1 MSTHRPYAVGLATLM
16 LVAAGCASSGG
27 QQAAPVRPVA
37 AAPETV
43 AVEVETPYKA
53 LEPGR
58 FDMGK
63 MWTFE
68 NAPLDYFE
76 EAYDFRP
83 SQEWLDHVRMAS
95 LRLPNCTASFVS
107 SDGLVVTNHH
117 CARESTSSVSGEGES
132 LLDDGFYA
140 ATMAEERH
148 VPDLYIDQ
156 MILMEDVTAQVRE
169 AVTAMASQERQAEE
183 REARTEAIGD
193 STSALHGLECSV
205 TELYNG
211 GKYSLYCFKRYDDVR
226 LVFTPELKIG
236 YYGGDPDNFTYPRYN
251 LDVTFFRVYD
261 EDGNPYQPERYYGWS
276 ETGAAEGDPVFVI
289 GNPGST
295 SRLSTMAQLEFNRDY
310 NEPILVHLLKTRTD
324 VMKHYMDHH
333 PETRDDLIN
342 DWASWMN
349 ALKLYM
355 GREKA
360 LNDPTVMGRK
370 LGWETAFREA
380 VTDNPELRARYAH
393 LWDEIAELRA
403 GMAEVYPAL
412 WALTPFSGLAAPQT
426 IQTAANLLQYA
437 QMVGSAPQEQVD
449 ELRAEIE
456 ETEIDVRLDRHML
469 EERVRDVLMW
479 LGQDDPFVTSVL
491 QGAELA
497 EGTAAFMERATQITD
512 AEARRALLDSP
523 TRILNSADPVLTL
536 VRETFPRYGQAAQ
549 GYRQLLAQEEA
560 LNAQLALAVFEV
572 YGTDLPPDATF
583 TLRIA
588 DGVVQSYDYN
598 GTKAPAWTTFYGL
611 YDRHYAHKGEE
622 DWDLPQRWLNPP
634 ADFDMGA
641 ALNFVSTN
649 DIIGGNSG
657 SAIINTDLEVVGLIF
672 DGNIESLKGDYIF
685 DPSDARAVSVHSA
698 GITEALKHMY
708 RADRIVDELLRQ

>member
-1 MSTHRPYAVGLATLM
+1 MSNVRRYSVGLAALT
-16 LVAAGCASSGG
+16 LVAAGCASSGS
-27 QQAAPVRPVA
+27 QQPAPVQPVA
-37 AAPETV
+37 AAPET
-43 AVEVETPYKA
+43 VEVETPYKA

-76 EAYDFRP
+76 EEYDFRP
-83 SQEWLDHVRMAS
+83 SQDWLDHVRLAS

-117 CARESTSSVSGEGES
+117 CARESTSSVSEEGES

-140 ATMAEERH
+140 TTMAEERR
-148 VPDLYIDQ
+148 VPDLYVDQ
-156 MILMEDVTAQVRE
+156 MILMEDVTATVRE

-183 REARTEAIGD
+183 REARQEAIGD
-193 STSALHGLECSV
+193 SVSALHELECSV

-310 NEPILVHLLKTRTD
+310 NEPILVHLLQTRTD
-324 VMKHYMDHH
+324 VLKHYMDHH

-370 LGWETAFREA
+370 LGWELAVREA
-380 VTDNPELRARYAH
+380 VANDRELRAKYAH
-393 LWDEIAELRA
+393 LWDEIAQL
-403 GMAEVYPAL
+403 
-412 WALTPFSGLAAPQT
+412 
-426 IQTAANLLQYA
+426 
-437 QMVGSAPQEQVD
+437 
-449 ELRAEIE
+449 
-456 ETEIDVRLDRHML
+456 
-469 EERVRDVLMW
+469 RVR
-479 LGQDDPFVTSVL
+479 
-491 QGAELA
+491 EH
-497 EGTAAFMERATQITD
+497 ATPGCHQ
-512 AEARRALLDSP
+512 
-523 TRILNSADPVLTL
+523 RIPVL
-536 VRETFPRYGQAAQ
+536 RSSAA
-549 GYRQLLAQEEA
+549 
-560 LNAQLALAVFEV
+560 
-572 YGTDLPPDATF
+572 TD
-583 TLRIA
+583 
-588 DGVVQSYDYN
+588 
-598 GTKAPAWTTFYGL
+598 
-611 YDRHYAHKGEE
+611 
-622 DWDLPQRWLNPP
+622 
-634 ADFDMGA
+634 
-641 ALNFVSTN
+641 
-649 DIIGGNSG
+649 
-657 SAIINTDLEVVGLIF
+657 VVGCITYAISI
-672 DGNIESLKGDYIF
+672 NI
-685 DPSDARAVSVHSA
+685 H
-698 GITEALKHMY
+698 TN
-708 RADRIVDELLRQ
+708 IVTPIVAT

>member
-1 MSTHRPYAVGLATLM
+1 MSNVRRYSVGLAALT
-16 LVAAGCASSGG
+16 LVAAGCASSGSP
-27 QQAAPVRPVA
+27 QQAPVQPVA

-43 AVEVETPYKA
+43 AVEVETPYKT

-83 SQEWLDHVRMAS
+83 SQDWLDHVRMAS

-117 CARESTSSVSGEGES
+117 CARESTSSVSEEGES

-140 ATMAEERH
+140 TTMAEERR

-156 MILMEDVTAQVRE
+156 MILMEDVTTQVQG

-183 REARTEAIGD
+183 RAARQEAIGD

-310 NEPILVHLLKTRTD
+310 NEPILVHMLKTRTD
-324 VMKHYMDHH
+324 VLKHYMDHH

-342 DWASWMN
+342 QWASWMN

-360 LNDPTVMGRK
+360 LNDPAVMGRK
-370 LGWETAFREA
+370 LGWELALKEA
-380 VTDNPELRARYAH
+380 ITSDPELRRQYAH
-393 LWDEIAELRA
+393 VWDEIAELRA
-403 GMAEVYPAL
+403 GMADVYPAL

-426 IQTAANLLQYA
+426 IRTAANLLQYA
-437 QMVGSAPQEQVD
+437 QMAGSAPQEQVD

-456 ETEIDVRLDRHML
+456 ETEIDVRLDRADHRRRDAQCTARQPHANPQQCRSGADPGAGDVPAL
-469 EERVRDVLMW
+469 WPGGAGVPAATGTGGGVERPTRAGRVRGVRHR
-479 LGQDDPFVTSVL
+479 P
-491 QGAELA
+491 
-497 EGTAAFMERATQITD
+497 AAGCH
-512 AEARRALLDSP
+512 LH
-523 TRILNSADPVLTL
+523 
-536 VRETFPRYGQAAQ
+536 AAH
-549 GYRQLLAQEEA
+549 R
-560 LNAQLALAVFEV
+560 
-572 YGTDLPPDATF
+572 
-583 TLRIA
+583 
-588 DGVVQSYDYN
+588 
-598 GTKAPAWTTFYGL
+598 
-611 YDRHYAHKGEE
+611 
-622 DWDLPQRWLNPP
+622 
-634 ADFDMGA
+634 
-641 ALNFVSTN
+641 
-649 DIIGGNSG
+649 
-657 SAIINTDLEVVGLIF
+657 
-672 DGNIESLKGDYIF
+672 
-685 DPSDARAVSVHSA
+685 
-698 GITEALKHMY
+698 
-708 RADRIVDELLRQ
+708 

>member
-1 MSTHRPYAVGLATLM
+1 MSNVRRYSVGLATLT

-27 QQAAPVRPVA
+27 QQPAPVQPVA

-83 SQEWLDHVRMAS
+83 SQDWLDHVRMAS

-117 CARESTSSVSGEGES
+117 CARESTSSVSEEGES

-140 ATMAEERH
+140 STMAEERR

-156 MILMEDVTAQVRE
+156 MILMEDVTAQVQE

-183 REARTEAIGD
+183 REARQEAIGD

-324 VMKHYMDHH
+324 VLKHYMDHH

-360 LNDPTVMGRK
+360 LNDPAVMGRK
-370 LGWETAFREA
+370 LGWELALKEA
-380 VTDNPELRARYAH
+380 ITSDPELRRQYAH
-393 LWDEIAELRA
+393 VWDEIAELRA
-403 GMAEVYPAL
+403 GMAESYPAL

-437 QMVGSAPQEQVD
+437 QMAGSAPQEQVD

-456 ETEIDVRLDRHML
+456 ETEIDVRLDR
-469 EERVRDVLMW
+469 
-479 LGQDDPFVTSVL
+479 
-491 QGAELA
+491 
-497 EGTAAFMERATQITD
+497 AFMERATLITD
-512 AEARRALLDSP
+512 AETRNALLDSP

-549 GYRQLLAQEEA
+549 RYRQLLGQEEA
-560 LNAQLALAVFEV
+560 INAQLALAVFEV
-572 YGTDLPPDATF
+572 YGTALPPDATF

-588 DGVVQSYDYN
+588 DGVVQSYEYN

-622 DWDLPQRWLNPP
+622 DWDLPERWLDPP

-641 ALNFVSTN
+641 PLNFVSTN

-685 DPSDARAVSVHSA
+685 DTSDARAVSVHSA
-698 GITEALKHMY
+698 GITEALRHMY
-708 RADRIVDELLRQ
+708 RLDRIVEELLRQ

>member
-1 MSTHRPYAVGLATLM
+1 MSHVRRYSIGLAALTLA
-16 LVAAGCASSGG
+16 AAGCASSGA
-27 QQAAPVRPVA
+27 QQTTPVPPVA

-43 AVEVETPYKA
+43 TVEAPYKA
-53 LEPGR
+53 IEPGR

-83 SQEWLDHVRMAS
+83 SQDWLDHVRLAS

-107 SDGLVVTNHH
+107 PDGLVATNHH
-117 CARESTSSVSGEGES
+117 CARESTSSVSEEGES

-140 ATMAEERH
+140 TTMAEERR
-148 VPDLYIDQ
+148 VPDLYVDQ
-156 MILMEDVTAQVRE
+156 MILMEDVTALVQE
-169 AVTAMASQERQAEE
+169 AVTPMASQERQAEE
-183 REARTEAIGD
+183 REGRQEAIAD
-193 STSALHGLECSV
+193 SASSAHGLECDV

-236 YYGGDPDNFTYPRYN
+236 YFGGDPDNFTYPRYN
-251 LDVTFFRVYD
+251 LDVTFFRVYG
-261 EDGNPYQPERYYGWS
+261 EDGNPYQPERYFGWS

-310 NEPILVHLLKTRTD
+310 SEPTLVHLLQTRTD
-324 VMKHYMDHH
+324 VLKHYMDHH

-342 DWASWMN
+342 QWASWMN
-349 ALKLYM
+349 GLKLYI

-360 LNDPTVMGRK
+360 LNDPVVMGRK
-370 LGWETAFREA
+370 LGWELALKDSVA
-380 VTDNPELRARYAH
+380 NNPELRAKYAH
-393 LWDEIAELRA
+393 LWDEIARLRA
-403 GMAEVYPAL
+403 GIAEVFPTL
-412 WALTPFSGLAAPQT
+412 WALSPFSGLAAPQT
-426 IQTAANLLQYA
+426 IQTAAGMLQYA
-437 QMVGSAPQEQVD
+437 QMVGNAPQEQVD
-449 ELRAEIE
+449 EMRAEIE

-469 EERVRDVLMW
+469 EERVKDVIMW
-479 LGQDDPFVTSVL
+479 LGESDPFVTSVL
-491 QGAELA
+491 QGGTLEEA
-497 EGTAAFMERATQITD
+497 TAAFLERATAVVDPEI
-512 AEARRALLDSP
+512 RRSLLASP
-523 TRILNSADPVLTL
+523 TRILNSADPALTL
-536 VRETFPRYGQAAQ
+536 VRETFPRYGQAVQ
-549 GYRQLLAQEEA
+549 RYRQLLAEEEA
-560 LNAQLALAVFEV
+560 LTAQLALAVFEV

-611 YDRHYAHKGEE
+611 YDRHYAHTGEE
-622 DWDLPQRWLNPP
+622 DWDLPPRWLDPP

-641 ALNFVSTN
+641 PLNFVSTN

-657 SAIINTDLEVVGLIF
+657 SPIINTDLEVVGLIF

-685 DPSDARAVSVHSA
+685 DTSDARSVSVHSA
-698 GITEALKHMY
+698 GITEALRHMY
-708 RADRIVDELLRQ
+708 RAERIVQELLRQ

>member
-1 MSTHRPYAVGLATLM
+1 M
-16 LVAAGCASSGG
+16 VAAGCASSGSP
-27 QQAAPVRPVA
+27 QPAPVQPVA

-43 AVEVETPYKA
+43 AVAVETPYKA

-83 SQEWLDHVRMAS
+83 SQDWLDHVRMAS

-117 CARESTSSVSGEGES
+117 CARESTSSVSEEGES

-140 ATMAEERH
+140 TTMAEERR
-148 VPDLYIDQ
+148 VPDLYVDQ
-156 MILMEDVTAQVRE
+156 MRLMEDVTTQVRE

-183 REARTEAIGD
+183 REARQDAIGD
-193 STSALHGLECSV
+193 SASALHGLECSV

-211 GKYSLYCFKRYDDVR
+211 GKYSLYCFKRYDDIR

-261 EDGNPYQPERYYGWS
+261 EDGNPYQPSRHYGWS

-295 SRLSTMAQLEFNRDY
+295 ARLSTMAQLEFNRDY

-324 VMKHYMDHH
+324 VLKHYMDHH

-355 GREKA
+355 GREEA

-370 LGWETAFREA
+370 LGWEMDLKEA
-380 VTDNPELRARYAH
+380 VTSNPELRARYAH
-393 LWDEIAELRA
+393 LWDEIAELRT
-403 GMAEVYPAL
+403 GMAEVFPTL

-426 IQTAANLLQYA
+426 IQTAANLLRYA
-437 QMVGSAPQEQVD
+437 QMAGNAPQEEVD
-449 ELRAEIE
+449 ELRSEIE
-456 ETEIDVRLDRHML
+456 EAEIDVRLDRHML
-469 EERVRDVLMW
+469 EERVQDVIKW
-479 LGQDDPFVTSVL
+479 VGESDPFVTSVL
-491 QGAELA
+491 QGASLE
-497 EGTAAFMERATQITD
+497 EGTAAFMERATLITD
-512 AEARRALLDSP
+512 AETRNALLDSP
-523 TRILNSADPVLTL
+523 TRILNSSDPLLTL

-549 GYRQLLAQEEA
+549 RYRQLLAQEEA
-560 LNAQLALAVFEV
+560 LTAQLALAVFEV
-572 YGTDLPPDATF
+572 YGTELPPDATF

-588 DGVVQSYDYN
+588 DGVVQSYEYN

-622 DWDLPQRWLNPP
+622 DWDLPERWLDPP

-641 ALNFVSTN
+641 PLNFVSTN

-698 GITEALKHMY
+698 GITEALRHMY
-708 RADRIVDELLRQ
+708 RTDRIVQELLRQ